1 MRLNQDSKELVFS
14 HMRIFRIVALMV
26 LCLLVPV
33 LVHAEE
39 KGKVAVLSFRVYA
52 PTPLDHLRKGL
63 QEMLTARLAKKGL
76 IMMSPDVT
84 NRHAMALLPFIE
96 EKDILALGKDLGA
109 DWVITGSLTQIGRK
123 ISLDLKVF
131 DITGKKP
138 PFSLFIVEDDM
149 DRLSDATQRASI
161 SVYNQVVGIIQ
172 IDSIEIKGNKRIER
186 EAILAML
193 GTKKGDGLNPD
204 QLNEDLR
211 AIYKMGFFTDVSIE
225 TEDGAKGKVVI
236 FNVQEKPSI
245 ARIVF
250 EGNKEEKD
258 KQLKEEVGIKE
269 YSILNRGEIKQSINR
284 LREYYRQKG
293 YYTVEIKDRIEELPQ
308 NEVALIYEIEEGA
321 KIYIT
326 KIEFVG
332 NSKFDDD
339 DLKDVMETSEKGIL
353 SWITKSGLLDKKK
366 LEFDVQKITSFYQNQ
381 GYMKA
386 KAGDPEVT
394 YKKDEGLIITIEV
407 VEGPQYGVNEVTIVG
422 ELIRPVDELLKNVK
436 INKEK
441 FFNREIVRKDIMA
454 LGGAYADDGYAYAEV
469 SPVIKTDDENHLV
482 DITYRISKGN
492 RVRFERINI
501 TGNTR
506 TRDKVIRR
514 ELGVIEGEY
523 FSGKGLTKS
532 TRNLYRLGYF
542 EDVEVQTKK
551 GSQDDLMVLNINVKE
566 RPTGSFAFGVGY
578 SQFESAIGNLSIS
591 ENNLFGRGQQL
602 VASVM
607 IGGRTQN
614 IDIRFTE
621 PWLFDKPLSGGIDI
635 YSWERQYD
643 EYTRDSLGGAL
654 RFGFPLLS
662 LGLDEFTR
670 GSARYTYDDADIYD
684 IAETAAQE
692 IKEMAGRNLTS
703 SIGVGITRDSKDR
716 PFLTTEGSL
725 NGLSVESAGGFLGGD
740 VGFYKY
746 LATTAWYFPLFW
758 KTVFLAQGRWGYID
772 EKPGEKL
779 PVYQKFRIGGIN
791 TVRGFEE
798 YSLSPRDPNTGDPI
812 GGNQMVIFNIEYRF
826 PLLEEQGIVGLVF
839 FDAGNVF
846 TDDPNAVTVSGL
858 RMGAGG
864 GIRWYS
870 PVGPIRLEYGF
881 NLDPQPGTAVIPSEK
896 TAQWYFTMGGAF

>member
-1 MRLNQDSKELVFS
+1 MRWKQGSKERVFL
-14 HMRIFRIVALMV
+14 HMRISRIMALMTF
-26 LCLLVPV
+26 CLLVPL

-39 KGKVAVLSFRVYA
+39 KGKVAVLPFRVYA
-52 PTPLDHLRKGL
+52 PRPLDHLKKGL
-63 QEMLTARLAKKGL
+63 QEMLTTRLAERGL
-76 IMMSPDVT
+76 TMMSPDVT
-84 NRHAMALLPFIE
+84 NRHPMALLPVIE

-131 DITGKKP
+131 DITEKKP

-149 DRLSDATQRASI
+149 ERLSDVTQRASVSI
-161 SVYNQVVGIIQ
+161 YNQVVGIIQ
-172 IDSIEIKGNKRIER
+172 IDSVEIKGNKRIER
-186 EAILAML
+186 EAIMAIVRS
-193 GTKKGDGLNPD
+193 KKGDGLNPD

-245 ARIVF
+245 AKIVF

-258 KQLKEEVGIKE
+258 KKLKEEVGIKE

-284 LREYYRQKG
+284 LMEYYRQKG

-308 NEVALIYEIEEGA
+308 NEVALIYEIEEGE
-321 KIYIT
+321 KIYIA

-339 DLKDVMETSEKGIL
+339 DLKDVMETSEKGFL

-366 LEFDVQKITSFYQNQ
+366 LEFDVQKITSFYQNK

-394 YKKDEGLIITIEV
+394 YKKDEGLMITIQI
-407 VEGPQYGVNEVTIVG
+407 VEGPQYRVNEVTIDG
-422 ELIRPVDELLKNVK
+422 DLIRPIDELFKYVN
-436 INKEK
+436 INKAE
-441 FFNREIVRKDIMA
+441 FFDRETLRKDSMA
-454 LGGAYADDGYAYAEV
+454 LRGAYADDGYAYAEV
-469 SPVIKTDDENHLV
+469 SPMTKADDENYSV

-501 TGNTR
+501 TGNTV

-514 ELGVIEGEY
+514 ELRVIEGEY
-523 FSGKGLTKS
+523 FSGKALERSAK
-532 TRNLYRLGYF
+532 NLYRLGFF

-551 GSQDDLMVLNINVKE
+551 GSQDDLMVLNLNVKE
-566 RPTGSFAFGVGY
+566 RPTGSFSFGAGY
-578 SQFESAIGNLSIS
+578 SGFEGLIGSFTIS

-602 VASVM
+602 VGSAM

-614 IDIRFTE
+614 IDVGFTE
-621 PWLFDKPLSGGIDI
+621 PWLFDRPLSGGIDF
-635 YSWERQYD
+635 YTWEREYD
-643 EYTRDSLGGAL
+643 EYTRDSFGGAL

-670 GSARYTYDDADIYD
+670 GSVRYAYDDADLYNIQ
-684 IAETAAQE
+684 ETAATA
-692 IKEMAGRNLTS
+692 IKQMEGRNVTS
-703 SIGVGITRDSKDR
+703 SIGLSITRDSKDR

-725 NGLSVESAGGFLGGD
+725 NSLSFENAGGFLGGD
-740 VGFYKY
+740 VGYYKY

-758 KTVFLAQGRWGYID
+758 KTVFIAQGRWGYID
-772 EKPGEKL
+772 DKPGEKL

-791 TVRGFEE
+791 TVRGFDD
-798 YSLSPRDPNTGDPI
+798 YSITPRDLETGDPI
-812 GGNQMVIFNIEYRF
+812 GGNQMLIFNVEYRF
-826 PLLEEQGIVGLVF
+826 PLIQEQGIVGLVF

-846 TDDPNAVTVSGL
+846 TDDQNVYTVSGL
-858 RMGAGG
+858 RMGVGLG
-864 GIRWYS
+864 VRWYS
-870 PVGPIRLEYGF
+870 PVGPIRVEYGF
-881 NLDPQPGTAVIPSEK
+881 NLDPDPGTNVIPAEPSGR
-896 TAQWYFTMGGAF
+896 YHFTVGGAF